1 MAVNVRPE
9 LLDYSRDRIPAELR
23 TPNTESISEIPVFS
37 WMIAVSGNARGYCAT
52 YDFGEVELR
61 VPRI

>member
-1 MAVNVRPE
+1 MSVNVRPE
-9 LLDYSRDRIPAELR
+9 LLNNSRDRVPAELR
-23 TPNTESISEIPVFS
+23 TPNAERISEIPVFS
-37 WMIAVSGNARGYCAT
+37 WMIAVSGNARGYSAT